1 MTSKFTYWRNPWLL
15 LAAMYFITAVT
26 IWRSPNAASQVTPE
40 PTIWLQAGDRI
51 QILGADQKQLGGE
64 QRTYSVRRRLP
75 DHWVEVETPEK
86 QTAYLNL
93 GQSLLINKVSSQKSE

>member
-1 MTSKFTYWRNPWLL
+1 MSVNNLHCHPWLIIVAICFML
-15 LAAMYFITAVT
+15 GVSC
-26 IWRSPNAASQVTPE
+26 WQSPDVSGQLTPE

-51 QILGADQKQLGGE
+51 QILGADQKLLGGE
-64 QRTYSVRRRLP
+64 QKTYSVRRRLP

-93 GQSLLINKVSSQKSE
+93 GQSLLITKVSSVKSE